1 MPIGFLHTRDW
12 QADPYARGAYSFIP
26 VGGLDA
32 PACCPSRLRTAFSS
46 RARRL
51 ISTVKTGRFTERW
64 RVAGERLARLFVV
77 LLPSIHFVN

>member
-32 PACCPSRLRTAFSS
+32 PRLLSGPVEDSLF
-46 RARRL
+46 
-51 ISTVKTGRFTERW
+51 F
-64 RVAGERLARLFVV
+64 AGEATDLDGQNGTVHGAMASGRRASGEIIRCVTPLHSFR
-77 LLPSIHFVN
+77 